1 MVGAACPDLVYPN
14 YEDWGFVKVQLDKR
28 SFDSA
33 RAGLAK
39 VDDPLLRAM
48 LWQALWDSVR
58 DGKLPLNDFIATALN
73 NAPQEKDYT
82 LLGDISGKIDSAK
95 RYLDNIDPDGAYT
108 QAATRQLEDMAWSA
122 VEANSADSN
131 FQRRWMSTYL
141 AVASSRPALDRL
153 AALLDGKQKVDGLKI
168 DQDLRW
174 SIINRLNR
182 NNYPGAAALVDAEQA
197 RDKSD
202 TGQAAALAATVVRPD
217 AAVKTEWLG
226 KIQDPQTKL
235 PFTRLRTAMG
245 SMYPAGQNALSEQS
259 AEQRLATL
267 AQVDK
272 AAGPV
277 FMRAYGASM
286 IPVGCSP
293 ASVKRLQAAADSQKD
308 LTAGTRRNLLDTLQ
322 EDQRCVAIKQAMT
335 AK

>member
-1 MVGAACPDLVYPN
+1 
-14 YEDWGFVKVQLDKR
+14 
-28 SFDSA
+28 
-33 RAGLAK
+33 
-39 VDDPLLRAM
+39 
-48 LWQALWDSVR
+48 
-58 DGKLPLNDFIATALN
+58 
-73 NAPQEKDYT
+73 
-82 LLGDISGKIDSAK
+82 
-95 RYLDNIDPDGAYT
+95 
-108 QAATRQLEDMAWSA
+108 MAWSA
-122 VEANSADSN
+122 WKRTSGDSN
-131 FQRRWMSTYL
+131 FQRRWLSTYL

-168 DQDLRW
+168 NQDLRW

-226 KIQDPQTKL
+226 KIQDRRPSCRSRACA
-235 PFTRLRTAMG
+235 PPWAACTRPAERAQRAERRTAPG
-245 SMYPAGQNALSEQS
+245 HA
-259 AEQRLATL
+259 

-293 ASVKRLQAAADSQKD
+293 ASVKRLQAAADSHEGPVGRHPPQPARHAAGRPALRGDQAGHDGQVSRAWTSAPAGRRGCD
-308 LTAGTRRNLLDTLQ
+308 LSGRRDVDQGTLKPSPLRRQGPKLEAKHETWGPAFAGTTAWLASSPRRP
-322 EDQRCVAIKQAMT
+322 
-335 AK
+335 AKRDSSA